1 MMSFIPKF
9 ISKFRTA
16 LLNSKKF
23 KLHLTYF
30 KNTFIGKRIT
40 KLGETYY
47 RTSNL

>member
-1 MMSFIPKF
+1 MMSVIPKF

-40 KLGETYY
+40 KLDETYY